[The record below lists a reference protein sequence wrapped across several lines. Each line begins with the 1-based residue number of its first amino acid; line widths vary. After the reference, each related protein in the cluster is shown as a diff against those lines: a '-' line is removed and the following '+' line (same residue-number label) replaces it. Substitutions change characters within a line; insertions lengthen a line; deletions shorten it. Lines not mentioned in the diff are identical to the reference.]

1 MEAFEFKTKIRNG
14 IIQVPQKYSQKVGN
28 TVKVI
33 ILSEQGANHTDMIDE
48 LLANP
53 VKVDCFEPFSRDD
66 IYDRS

>member
-1 MEAFEFKTKIRNG
+1 M
-14 IIQVPQKYSQKVGN
+14 IQVPQKYSQKVGN

-33 ILSEQGANHTDMIDE
+33 ILSELRPKRTDMIDE

-53 VKVDCFEPFSRDD
+53 VKIASFKPFSRDD